1 MMKTNEMTINTCAK
15 CGKEYKGRGAL
26 SRVDNLTVICPDC
39 GTREALESIG
49 VDKVE
54 QDKILG
60 VIHNAKY
67 RLSNMN
73 LAVTEMLVLFLYP
86 FGGD

>member
-1 MMKTNEMTINTCAK
+1 MKTNEMTINTCPK
-15 CGKEYKGRGAL
+15 CGKEYKGRGAV

-60 VIHNAKY
+60 VIHKNFDSWFLIL
-67 RLSNMN
+67 LSYNYIITN
-73 LAVTEMLVLFLYP
+73 YKCS
-86 FGGD
+86 